1 MRVYGMRTGISIDVS
16 PADRVRL
23 DAVVADRNSP
33 QKYVWRARIILLSAD
48 GCGTNEISR
57 LTGTS
62 KPCVWRWQER
72 YMTAGVDGLL
82 RDKTR
87 PPRIIPLGKQ
97 VAERVV
103 ALTLTDPPGETTHWT
118 SAAMA
123 KAIAISVSSVQ
134 RIWRS
139 HGLQPHR
146 MRQFKLSNDPRFAA
160 KVRDIVGL
168 YVDPPAHAVVLS
180 VDEKSQIQAL
190 DRTQPGLPMK
200 KGRCGTMTHDY
211 KRNGT
216 TTLFA
221 ALNVLDGGVIGRC
234 MQRHRHQEFIRFLN
248 TIEAEVPAGKLVHVI
263 LDNYATHKHSKVIAW
278 LARHPRFTF
287 HFTPTSASWINAVE
301 GFFAKLTKRR
311 LKRGVFH
318 SLVSLQAAIKR
329 FLAEVNENPRLF
341 RWTKDPDKIIAAV
354 RRGHQALESI
364 H

>member
-1 MRVYGMRTGISIDVS
+1 MRSGITIDVT

-33 QKYVWRARIILLSAD
+33 QKHVWRARIVLLSAD
-48 GCGTNEISR
+48 GRGTAEIMR
-57 LTGTS
+57 LTGKAKT
-62 KPCVWRWQER
+62 CVWRWQER
-72 YMTAGVDGLL
+72 FMVAGVDGLL

-87 PPRIIPLGKQ
+87 PSRIAPLGAQ
-97 VAERVV
+97 VADRVV

-123 KAIAISVSSVQ
+123 KAASISVSSVQ

-146 MRQFKLSNDPRFAA
+146 MRQFKLSNDPLFAA

-190 DRTQPGLPMK
+190 DRTQPGLPLK
-200 KGRCGTMTHDY
+200 KGRCGTMSHDY

-221 ALNVLDGGVIGRC
+221 ALNVLEGGVIGRC

-248 TIEAEVPAGKLVHVI
+248 AIEAEVPAGKLVHVI
-263 LDNYATHKHSKVIAW
+263 LDNYAAHKHPKVRKW

-318 SLVSLQAAIKR
+318 SLVSLQAAINR
-329 FLAEVNENPRLF
+329 FLIETNENPKPF
-341 RWTKDPDKIIAAV
+341 RWTKDPNKIISAV
-354 RRGHQALESI
+354 RRGHQALDSL